1 MRLLGLSDPGTTSGY
16 IDRGPGDQAAQAVT
30 DTIAAAWTG
39 TPADRRDTASPH
51 GPHRDTPLDPS

>member
-39 TPADRRDTASPH
+39 TPADRQHTSN
-51 GPHRDTPLDPS
+51 